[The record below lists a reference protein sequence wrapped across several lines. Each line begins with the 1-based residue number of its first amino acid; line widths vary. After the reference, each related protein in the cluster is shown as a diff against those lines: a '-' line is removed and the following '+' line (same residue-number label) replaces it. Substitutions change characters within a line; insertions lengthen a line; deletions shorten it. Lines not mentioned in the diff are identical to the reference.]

1 MGLEAATYLNDLVS
15 SNPIGASDTKSF
27 GDDHLRLI
35 KAVLKATFPGM
46 VAPLTIQLTDA
57 GALQGPSWIMDRLS
71 ASPAIDDLI
80 GGLIFRGRDSAAAVI
95 DYTNIVGRIKDPVA
109 GTTDSEIGLQVRVNG
124 ALTEILTIAGAGI
137 AGVGSGLTALN
148 ASNLGSGTVP
158 NARLAGSYTGVI
170 GTGALNAGSIT
181 NGFGSIDVGADPITG
196 GAGSFTTLAAS
207 AAATVGTTLGV
218 TGIITGS
225 NNIVANQNFAS
236 STVTAVLGS
245 SAAGTVNLRP
255 NGVGSATGQ
264 LSVASTGNVTVAGDL
279 TANSDRRF
287 KKTIEELS
295 VPKAVD
301 AILHVNPVSYVR
313 TANEEKGIGFIA
325 QDVEQYYPELVHT
338 DDEGYKSLAYANMT
352 AVLWSAVKY
361 LLQDKLAA

>member
-71 ASPAIDDLI
+71 ASPAVDDLI
-80 GGLIFRGRDSAAAVI
+80 GGLIFRGRDSAAAVV

-148 ASNLGSGTVP
+148 ASNLASGTV
-158 NARLAGSYTGVI
+158 ADTRLPTTMTGKTL
-170 GTGALNAGSIT
+170 TGAALNGT
-181 NGFGSIDVGADPITG
+181 LGATTPSTVAATTISSS
-196 GAGSFTTLAAS
+196 GAATLAS
-207 AAATVGTTLGV
+207 LGVTAAAIVGTTLGV
-218 TGIITGS
+218 TGVITGG

-236 STVTAVLGS
+236 STVAAVLGT
-245 SAAGTVNLRP
+245 SAAGTVYLRP
-255 NGVGSATGQ
+255 NGVASAVGQ
-264 LSVASTGNVTVAGDL
+264 MTVGSTGNVVVAGDL

-295 VPKAVD
+295 VSHAVD
-301 AILHVNPVSYVR
+301 AILHINPVSYIR
-313 TANEEKGIGFIA
+313 TANDEKGIGFIA
-325 QDVEQYYPELVHT
+325 QDVEQYYPELVHI
-338 DDEGYKSLAYANMT
+338 DEDGYRSLAYANMT